1 MKEYFIYDDKV
12 YESKEAVDEAII
24 EKIGHNYN
32 NIDVIPTGE
41 FELEAQ
47 SIITVTVDEATD
59 LTPEKPT
66 YTAVE
71 PTTTTNR
78 IKEKENYEK

>member
-24 EKIGHNYN
+24 EKVGHNYN

-59 LTPEKPT
+59 LTPKKSNYIP
-66 YTAVE
+66 VE
-71 PTTTTNR
+71 PITSFDR
-78 IKEKENYEK
+78 IKEKENE